1 MFIARMTVLVLA
13 GIMSSTTIADDLGTA
28 EPQPG
33 LFDGMAEDVQRRLDK
48 NHADRQANVYKSDPN
63 VDAEPGLFDGMAADV
78 QRSLDENHEARLANR
93 NKPDPNVDTQ
103 PGLFDDM
110 VGDVQRSLDEKQAA
124 RQK

>member
-1 MFIARMTVLVLA
+1 MLIMRMAVLVLA
-13 GIMSSTTIADDLGTA
+13 GIMSSTALSDELGTT

-33 LFDGMAEDVQRRLDK
+33 LFDGMAEDVQRRLVE
-48 NHADRQANVYKSDPN
+48 NHADRQANVYKSALN

-78 QRSLDENHEARLANR
+78 QRNLDENHEARLANR

-103 PGLFDDM
+103 PGLFDGM
-110 VGDVQRSLDEKQAA
+110 AGDVQRSLDEKQAA